1 MREFSMKIQWAALAA
16 VTALT
21 VGLAAPAEAKTLRMA
36 VAGDASTM
44 DPHANNAGNTTLVLR
59 QIYEPLIDRNQKLE
73 KVPGLATEWSNPS
86 PNVWRFKLRQGVKF
100 HDGSA
105 FTADDVVFSIQR
117 ALAPTSD
124 YKLYVSGITEAKKVD
139 DFTVDLITAA
149 PNPIVPDGLPRV
161 HMMSKAWAEKNNVQ
175 QPQNFRNKEETF
187 AVRNANGTGPFM
199 LRTREPDSRTVMVRN
214 ANWWGASQPGVGN
227 VTEVVFTPINNDAT
241 RFSALMSGE
250 IDFVL
255 DPPVQNLEA
264 LKRNPKVKV
273 LEGAENRTLYLSMDQ
288 NRDELLYS
296 NVKGKNPFKDVRVRQ
311 AVYHAIDA
319 EAIKTRVMR
328 GQSVPT
334 GSMWTE
340 FVNGYSSANE
350 KRLPVD
356 REKAKKLLADAGYPN
371 GFEVT
376 FDCPNNRYIN
386 DEQICVAIAGML
398 AQVGIK
404 ANVAAQPF
412 ANFLPKVQR
421 YETSFYLLAWGV
433 PTFDALY
440 TLQALIRSKGEGA
453 DGSFNYGRYSN
464 AKVDAIIDQ
473 VKSELDLN
481 KRRNLMIEA
490 LKLHN
495 EDVGNIPIHHQM
507 IPWAMASNVTVNHQ
521 AENQLDIKWAKVD

>member
-1 MREFSMKIQWAALAA
+1 MSTKWAAVAVAVALSMAAA
-16 VTALT
+16 VTA
-21 VGLAAPAEAKTLRMA
+21 EAKTMRMS

-44 DPHANNAGNTTLVLR
+44 DPHANNAGNTTLILK
-59 QIYEPLIDRNQKLE
+59 QIYEPLIGRNQKLE
-73 KVPGLATEWSNPS
+73 KVPALATEWSNPE
-86 PNVWRFKLRQGVKF
+86 PNIWRFKLRQGVKF
-100 HDGSA
+100 HDGSP
-105 FTADDVVFSIQR
+105 FSADDVVFSITR

-124 YKLYVSGITEAKKVD
+124 FKLYVNGIKEAKKVD
-139 DFTVDLITAA
+139 DFTVDLITTA

-161 HMMSKAWAEKNNVQ
+161 QIMSKAWAEKNNVQ
-175 QPQNFRNKEETF
+175 QPQNFRQKEETF
-187 AVRNANGTGPFM
+187 AVRNANGTGPFS
-199 LRTREPDSRTVMVRN
+199 LRSREPDTKTVLARN
-214 ANWWGASQPGVGN
+214 TAWWGWSQPGTGN
-227 VTEVVFTPINNDAT
+227 LTEIVFTPINNDAT

-264 LKRNPKVKV
+264 LKRNPKIKV

-288 NRDELLYS
+288 KRDELLYS
-296 NVKGKNPFKDVRVRQ
+296 NVKGKNPFKDLRVRQ
-311 AVYHAIDA
+311 AVYHAIDV

-340 FVNGYSSANE
+340 FVNGYTKDND
-350 KRLPVD
+350 KRLPLD
-356 REKAKKLLADAGYPN
+356 RDKAKKLLADAGYPN

-376 FDCPNNRYIN
+376 LDCPNNRYIN
-386 DEQICVAIAGML
+386 DEQICIAVAGML

-404 ANVAAQPF
+404 ATVAAQPF

-421 YETSFYLLAWGV
+421 TETSFYLLAWGV

-453 DGSFNYGRYSN
+453 DGSFNYGNYSN
-464 AKVDAIIDQ
+464 AKVDAMIDQ

-481 KRRNLMIEA
+481 KRKNLMIEA

-495 EDVGNIPIHHQM
+495 DDVGNIPLHHQM
-507 IPWAMASNVTVNHQ
+507 IPWAMASNVTAVHQ
-521 AENQLDIKWAKVD
+521 AENQLDAWWVKVD

>member
-1 MREFSMKIQWAALAA
+1 MKIQWAAFAA
-16 VTALT
+16 VAALS
-21 VGLAAPAEAKTLRMA
+21 VGLALPAEAKSFRMA

-86 PNVWRFKLRQGVKF
+86 PTVWRFKLRQGVKF

-124 YKLYVSGITEAKKVD
+124 YKLYVNGITEAKKVD
-139 DFTVDLITAA
+139 DFTVDLITAV

-161 HMMSKAWAEKNNVQ
+161 HMMSKAWAEKNSVQ

-199 LRTREPDSRTVMVRN
+199 LRSREPDSRTVMVRN
-214 ANWWGASQPGVGN
+214 PNWWGWSQAGTGN
-227 VTEVVFTPINNDAT
+227 VTEVVFTPVNNDAT

-264 LKRNPKVKV
+264 LKRNPKIKV
-273 LEGAENRTLYLSMDQ
+273 LEGPENRTVYLAFDHK
-288 NRDELLYS
+288 RDELLYS

-319 EAIKTRVMR
+319 EAIKSRVMR

-340 FVNGYSSANE
+340 FVNGYSSSNE
-350 KRLPVD
+350 ARLPVD

-386 DEQICVAIAGML
+386 DEQICVAVAGML
-398 AQVGIK
+398 AQVGIQAK
-404 ANVAAQPF
+404 VAAQPF
-412 ANFLPKVQR
+412 ANFLPKIQR
-421 YETSFYLLAWGV
+421 NETSFYLLAWGV

-453 DGSFNYGRYSN
+453 DGSFNYGNYSN
-464 AKVDAIIDQ
+464 PRIDAIIDG
-473 VKSELDLN
+473 VKSELDLT
-481 KRRNLMIEA
+481 KRRNMMIEA
-490 LKLHN
+490 LRLHN

-507 IPWAMASNVTVNHQ
+507 IPWAMASNVTVAHQ
-521 AENQLDIKWAKVD
+521 AENQLDVKWAKVD